1 MNQTHQ
7 GTSIIKLIK
16 ENLEIATRPKQKHMI
31 YKNKKPVPSTI
42 KLENN
47 VLIVNNRLKTPQIF
61 FVKSIEPVE
70 ANIEKC
76 LERTSSKEPPSN
88 ETNES

>member
-31 YKNKKPVPSTI
+31 YKNKNHPFLCMT
-42 KLENN
+42 KLEPD
-47 VLIVNNRLKTPQIF
+47 VTILKNRYQTPKVASLKP
-61 FVKSIEPVE
+61 
-70 ANIEKC
+70 
-76 LERTSSKEPPSN
+76 LY
-88 ETNES
+88 